1 MKNQNVNEL
10 IGIEAFIKSV
20 LTLSGLKRDKD
31 YSLRPF
37 QLRIEK
43 HPIRGKLL
51 SLLREAY
58 PEYSYY
64 WETPKILKWF

>member
-1 MKNQNVNEL
+1 MKNQNANRPEK
-10 IGIEAFIKSV
+10 IETFIKSF
-20 LTLSGLKRDKD
+20 LTLKGLQRGKD
-31 YSLRPF
+31 YTLRPR

-51 SLLREAY
+51 STLREAY

-64 WETPKILKWF
+64 WETPKILRWF